1 MGKLAVALQTMLI
14 LIAVLA
20 FASAAFLLFRY
31 ARRQSLSVS
40 NTNLNSFEPPRG
52 ARPLFEPSAAD
63 IARET
68 AEQEAKEI
76 ARREYRASAE
86 LNSKIDAALS
96 EWRLSPNS
104 QTTAQLLN
112 VTTES
117 TRSADF
123 ERAAEEVIKIFRESG
138 IAGLS
143 SADLAG
149 LLDSHY
155 RLLPTPARSSGALF
169 WLKQEVAKLSSENL

>member
-1 MGKLAVALQTMLI
+1 MLI

-40 NTNLNSFEPPRG
+40 NTNLNAIEPPNG
-52 ARPLFEPSAAD
+52 ARPLFAPSAAD

-68 AEQEAKEI
+68 AEQEAKEN

-86 LNSKIDAALS
+86 SISKIDAALR
-96 EWRLSPNS
+96 EWRLSPDS
-104 QTTAQLLN
+104 RTTAQLLGLAAA
-112 VTTES
+112 S
-117 TRSADF
+117 TRSGDF
-123 ERAAEEVIKIFRESG
+123 ENAADEVIKIFHESG
-138 IAGLS
+138 IAGLTS
-143 SADLAG
+143 PDLAA

-155 RLLPTPARSSGALF
+155 RLLPGEARSSGALF
-169 WLKQEVAKLSSENL
+169 WLKQEVARMRSEINKNK